1 MPALSP
7 FKSRGSLITRS
18 RGVSVATPD
27 MITGS
32 QEIME
37 LKRHLKN
44 IINQTGP
51 VLKMDSILSLLT
63 LDNLNF
69 SSETIKHIY
78 CFNDSSQRLL
88 VASQNEVVLF
98 DNDKRLI
105 LNSEIFNG
113 KILQF
118 QNVYFT
124 TEPGESIESVA
135 VAERILQAA
144 ILTTKALYVL
154 NLQFWTLQNLNEFIN
169 GN

>member
-37 LKRHLKN
+37 LKRQLKN

-69 SSETIKHIY
+69 FSETIKHIY

-124 TEPGESIESVA
+124 TEPGESIESV
-135 VAERILQAA
+135 VVSERILQAA